1 VSFSREELSTG
12 HYPAIG
18 DDTKL
23 ERRTIIMALDKP
35 TKEQIEEGLKLL
47 AKKYER
53 DEKVKKGLIKGSYK
67 KSKELEARKLQYKK
81 YAAKQAAL
89 RKKIADMKITV
100 SPAEVDAQM
109 KK

>member
-1 VSFSREELSTG
+1 
-12 HYPAIG
+12 
-18 DDTKL
+18 
-23 ERRTIIMALDKP
+23 MALDKP

-67 KSKELEARKLQYKK
+67 KSKDLSPKELEARKLQYKK
-81 YAAKQAAL
+81 YSAKQAAL
-89 RKKIADMKITV
+89 RKKVADMKITV
-100 SPAEVDAQM
+100 SQAEIDAQM

>member
-1 VSFSREELSTG
+1 M
-12 HYPAIG
+12 
-18 DDTKL
+18 K
-23 ERRTIIMALDKP
+23 IMADLQKP

-67 KSKELEARKLQYKK
+67 KTADLDAAGKAARKLQYEK

-89 RKKIADMKITV
+89 RKKVADMKISV
-100 SPAEVDAQM
+100 SQAEIDAQM
-109 KK
+109 KKK